1 MKREVSSC
9 VALVAPVGRL
19 GPRLYARHFV
29 GSIQARQVVQALRYF
44 RRRVGRPLL
53 VVWDRLQ
60 AHRSAK
66 VKRFVEAHPRDFQLH
81 FLPPYAP
88 DLNPEEG
95 CNSAAKEPL
104 KNLEAD
110 SVEGLRRAVRASF
123 RRLGRDKAA
132 LRGFFRHAGL
142 TLN

>member
-9 VALVAPVGRL
+9 VALVAPVGRHS
-19 GPRLYARHFV
+19 PRLYARHFV
-29 GSIQARQVVQALRYF
+29 GSIHARQVVQSLRYF
-44 RRRVGRPLL
+44 RRRIGRPLL

-60 AHRSAK
+60 AHRSAE
-66 VKRFVEAHPRDFQLH
+66 VKRFVEAHPLDFQLH
-81 FLPPYAP
+81 LLPPYAP

-123 RRLGRDKAA
+123 RRLGRDKVA
-132 LRGFFRHAGL
+132 LRGFFRHVGL

>member
-9 VALVAPVGRL
+9 VALVTPVGGQ

-60 AHRSAK
+60 AHRSAE
-66 VKRFVEAHPRDFQLH
+66 VKRFIEAHPRDFQLH

-88 DLNPEEG
+88 ELNPEEG

-104 KNLEAD
+104 KNLEVD

-123 RRLGRDKAA
+123 RSLGRDKAA